1 MVNQAF
7 DLPFY
12 EPVFYQVCPCLP
24 NYRPPMIKNRKA
36 WAPHGEESVY
46 ADFAAQLESFFC
58 DLAQMPADDKLEQI
72 LFNPGHI
79 QRP

>member
-1 MVNQAF
+1 
-7 DLPFY
+7 
-12 EPVFYQVCPCLP
+12 
-24 NYRPPMIKNRKA
+24 MIKNRKA